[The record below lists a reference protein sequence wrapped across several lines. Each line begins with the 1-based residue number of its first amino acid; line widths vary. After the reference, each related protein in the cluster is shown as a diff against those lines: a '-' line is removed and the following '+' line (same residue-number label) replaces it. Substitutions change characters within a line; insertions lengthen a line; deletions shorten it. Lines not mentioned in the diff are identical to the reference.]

1 MIFFC
6 CKVKAEYYDV
16 HFFDR
21 HNHKLQIEDF
31 ELFIALLERLMA
43 EQIRKQ
49 SATAEAFN
57 RLLYLA
63 NLQKKFQRDDGYLLF
78 VTYLLWYWI
87 IFRYNH

>member
-1 MIFFC
+1 MIFF

-21 HNHKLQIEDF
+21 HNHKLQEDF

-63 NLQKKFQRDDGYLLF
+63 NLQKSFKEMMVICFLLL
-78 VTYLLWYWI
+78 TYCGI
-87 IFRYNH
+87 G

>member
-1 MIFFC
+1 M
-6 CKVKAEYYDV
+6 

-49 SATAEAFN
+49 SAQVTT
-57 RLLYLA
+57 
-63 NLQKKFQRDDGYLLF
+63 KFQRGNDGYLLF
-78 VTYLLWYWI
+78 FVAMVLDNFPIQSLLTLLCI
-87 IFRYNH
+87 TH

>member
-1 MIFFC
+1 MIFF

-21 HNHKLQIEDF
+21 HNHKLQEDF

-63 NLQKKFQRDDGYLLF
+63 NLQKKFQRENKVNCLILNFASHG
-78 VTYLLWYWI
+78 VKT
-87 IFRYNH
+87 RY